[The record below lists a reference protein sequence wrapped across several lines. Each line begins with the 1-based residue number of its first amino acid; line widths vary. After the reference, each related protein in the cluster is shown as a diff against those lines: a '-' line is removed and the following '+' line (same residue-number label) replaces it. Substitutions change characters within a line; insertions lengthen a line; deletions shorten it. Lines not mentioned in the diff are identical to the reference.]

1 MIEFTLPGIFY
12 WLAQRENLFYF
23 YAILGLIF
31 FVYHYKKL
39 NSIPKTALLTLSFL
53 FFFMGLWELPLFL
66 LGFHQGLIWILYL
79 VLYMIPFP
87 VVCYVLKTKF
97 NFTEKEFSLSLF
109 LVFFS
114 IIFSDILNYLFSF
127 NPYLWNY
134 GVSYMNR
141 AVTFT
146 FLFYIFKNI
155 SFPSIQSKT
164 NLNYLLVLIFPLS
177 ILTTAS
183 IYKASQ
189 KIVYQNIFP
198 GPLFEV
204 IIGSI
209 YVLWILY
216 STLTF
221 LNYLKENIKNV
232 R

>member
-1 MIEFTLPGIFY
+1 MIEFTLPGISF
-12 WLAQRENLFYF
+12 WLALRENLFYF

-66 LGFHQGLIWILYL
+66 LGSNQGLIWILYL

-97 NFTEKEFSLSLF
+97 NFTEKEFTLLLF

-114 IIFSDILNYLFSF
+114 IIFSDVLNYLFSF
-127 NPYLWNY
+127 NPSLWNY
-134 GVSYMNR
+134 GVSYLNR

-164 NLNYLLVLIFPLS
+164 NLNYLLVLILPLS